1 MFIRN
6 CPQCKKEIIYSS
18 KQSFINANSKKCNC
32 KSCAVKKDYMN
43 NPDKNK
49 GEKNGMFGNDLK
61 NAMIKKYGNDV
72 AEKRY
77 STWKSTKYTFKSGDL
92 NPQYGNPPF
101 ENGGRSYHGWYN
113 GIFFRS
119 SFELIFLIENR
130 DLDLVPADNK
140 NFRVEYL
147 KEEKVKFYYP
157 DFYSKKINTVY
168 EIKSLQWLNSD
179 TNKIKIEE
187 AKKYFGKKGIGYNVV
202 TEENLEYLKRSI
214 GSKYQIDKLIF
225 SLVYNKFIDL
235 EIKLTDSS
243 VKRIENR
250 LTKKK
255 EYLKLE
261 KMKNIKNEM

>member
-130 DLDLVPADNK
+130 DLDLIPADNK

-157 DFYSKKINTVY
+157 DFYSKK
-168 EIKSLQWLNSD
+168 
-179 TNKIKIEE
+179 NK
-187 AKKYFGKKGIGYNVV
+187 YC
-202 TEENLEYLKRSI
+202 L
-214 GSKYQIDKLIF
+214 
-225 SLVYNKFIDL
+225 
-235 EIKLTDSS
+235 
-243 VKRIENR
+243 
-250 LTKKK
+250 
-255 EYLKLE
+255 
-261 KMKNIKNEM
+261 